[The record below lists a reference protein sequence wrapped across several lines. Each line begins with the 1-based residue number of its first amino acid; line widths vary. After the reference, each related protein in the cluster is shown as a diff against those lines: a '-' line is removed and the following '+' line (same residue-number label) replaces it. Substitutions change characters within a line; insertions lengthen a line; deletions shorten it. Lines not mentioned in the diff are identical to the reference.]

1 MFTVQRNGSYI
12 RWNNPIK
19 VGKRGHLEWWTGY
32 VRPILQSALDNW
44 ATASE
49 IPPEPSKMQVQK
61 MLFSFYSMYL
71 QNSSF
76 LPLKGSA
83 AF

>member
-1 MFTVQRNGSYI
+1 MFTVQSNGSYI

-19 VGKRGHLEWWTGY
+19 VGKGGHLEWWTGY
-32 VRPILQSALDNW
+32 VKPILQSALDNW
-44 ATASE
+44 ATVSE
-49 IPPEPSKMQVQK
+49 ILPEASKMQVQK

-71 QNSSF
+71 QKSSF